1 MSFQQGLKNGGYGEH
16 AVWNMFNKMPK
27 VRSVVDV
34 REDKL
39 FQASDIDFLVETIDR
54 QFSAIE
60 VKTDYK
66 AHETG
71 NIVYEVTTGGQIGCF
86 EKTKAKYIAYFV
98 PKSETVYLIGTR
110 NFRQYVHNQELEP
123 KRMGD
128 DATGYLFSIEELIKN
143 KIILRT
149 YEGVV

>member
-1 MSFQQGLKNGGYGEH
+1 MSFSESLKHGGYGEH
-16 AVWNMFNKMPK
+16 AVWNLFNKLST

-34 REDKL
+34 REDKH
-39 FQASDIDFLVETIDR
+39 FQEDDIDFLVENDKR
-54 QFSAIE
+54 QFFSVE

-71 NIVYEVTTGGQIGCF
+71 NIVYEVTTSGNVGCF

-98 PKSETVYLIGTR
+98 PHSEEVHMINAEKFRKFIHNIDRQPKDMGDNASGYLI
-110 NFRQYVHNQELEP
+110 P
-123 KRMGD
+123 
-128 DATGYLFSIEELIKN
+128 IEDLKKN
-143 KIILRT
+143 KIIFYT